1 MTFSRSYHSSS
12 WDITDKGNNLYY
24 YASSEKLKTNF
35 IKAKGFVNKL
45 VLKKIDI
52 IMVRIPITYT
62 NDERRRIFQFSKISN
77 NNPKLAKRTFGQ
89 INAGNTN
96 VDLNR
101 ASNFL
106 NSQILKYFQPLSK
119 YESMNPW
126 AFLPRE
132 RFHEEF

>member
-45 VLKKIDI
+45 VLKKID
-52 IMVRIPITYT
+52 
-62 NDERRRIFQFSKISN
+62 

-132 RFHEEF
+132 RFHEEFQPMSW

>member
-1 MTFSRSYHSSS
+1 
-12 WDITDKGNNLYY
+12 
-24 YASSEKLKTNF
+24 
-35 IKAKGFVNKL
+35 
-45 VLKKIDI
+45 
-52 IMVRIPITYT
+52 MVRIPITYT

-132 RFHEEF
+132 RFHEEFQPMSW